1 MVRNPR
7 ERNSSYWQCQELDE
21 VAFHFCCED
30 CTKKKAMSPAGPELS
45 LWSLRVRSRTSID
58 EFLV

>member
-1 MVRNPR
+1 MGETLRIG
-7 ERNSSYWQCQELDE
+7 QCQELDE
-21 VAFHFCCED
+21 VAFHFCFED

-45 LWSLRVRSRTSID
+45 LCSLGVRGRTSVLLD